1 MNTKSNLAKAKK
13 QKEINKEKEMKSSKI
28 ETIKTIVLTALIAGI
43 VAFIFG
49 MHFEASNREKVAT
62 EAANM
67 VKSVK
72 VEVQPAAAEPS
83 KK

>member
-13 QKEINKEKEMKSSKI
+13 QEINKEKNMNNSKI
-28 ETIKTIVLTALIAGI
+28 ETIKTIALAALIAGI

-49 MHFEASNREKVAT
+49 MTFEASNREKVTA

>member
-1 MNTKSNLAKAKK
+1 MNTKSNLAKARK
-13 QKEINKEKEMKSSKI
+13 QEINKEKNMNNSRI

-49 MHFEASNREKVAT
+49 MHFEASNREKVAA

>member
-1 MNTKSNLAKAKK
+1 MNTKSNLAKARK
-13 QKEINKEKEMKSSKI
+13 QEINKEKNMNNSRI
-28 ETIKTIVLTALIAGI
+28 ETIKTIVLTALIASI

-49 MHFEASNREKVAT
+49 MHFEASNREKVAA